1 LLVPKRQLPAS
12 LGWSFAFGVPNLQI
26 GNPRKTRLTQRS
38 QLNTSIVLNIIWIS
52 FFLAAFCTALFKLVF
67 LGDQQVFA
75 QIMEA
80 MFALSKSAFEI
91 SLGLTG
97 VLALWLGIM
106 RIGEKSGFILLL
118 TQSLTPLFSRLMPD
132 VPKGHPA
139 LGAIV
144 MNISA
149 NALGLDNAATPLG
162 IKAMQELQTLNPH
175 PETASNAQILF
186 LVINTAGVTLFPV
199 TIFTYRAQLGAAN
212 PTDVF
217 IPILIATYVGTM
229 VGLFTVAYVQKI
241 NLLDKVIVAYLGGF
255 TLVVGGILAYFS
267 SLPQQQMLE
276 QSAIISNFI
285 LFSLVITF
293 ILGAINKEINA
304 YDAFIEGAKE
314 GFHTATTI
322 IPYLVAMLVAIGVFR
337 ASGALDLLAD
347 LARTIVHYFMLDDRF
362 VDALPTALMKPFSGS
377 GARAMMIDTM
387 KTMGADSF
395 AGRLS
400 SIVQGSTETTFYVL
414 AIYFGSV
421 GIKHIRHAAACGII
435 ADFAGIVASI
445 FVAYWFFG

>member
-1 LLVPKRQLPAS
+1 
-12 LGWSFAFGVPNLQI
+12 
-26 GNPRKTRLTQRS
+26 
-38 QLNTSIVLNIIWIS
+38 VLNIIWIC
-52 FFLAAFCTALFKLVF
+52 FFLSAFITALFKLIF

-75 QIMEA
+75 QIMQA
-80 MFALSKSAFEI
+80 MFSLAKSAFEI

-106 RIGEKSGFILLL
+106 RIGEKSGFIQLL
-118 TQSLTPLFSRLMPD
+118 THGLTPLFSRLMPD
-132 VPKGHPA
+132 VPKDHPA

-162 IKAMQELQTLNPH
+162 IKAMKELQTLNPN
-175 PETASNAQILF
+175 PDTASNAQILF
-186 LVINTAGVTLFPV
+186 LVINTSGVTLFPV

-212 PTDVF
+212 PADVF
-217 IPILIATYVGTM
+217 IPILIATYMSTLT
-229 VGLFTVAYVQKI
+229 GLLAVAAVQKI
-241 NLLDKVIVAYLGGF
+241 NLLDKVIVAYMGGF
-255 TLVVGGILAYFS
+255 TLAIGGLLAYFS
-267 SLPQQQMLE
+267 NLPQQAMLE
-276 QSAIISNFI
+276 QSAAISNFI
-285 LFSLVITF
+285 LFSLVIVF
-293 ILGAINKEINA
+293 ILGAIKKGINA

-314 GFHTATTI
+314 GFQTAITI
-322 IPYLVAMLVAIGVFR
+322 IPFLVAMLVAIGVFR

-347 LARTIVHYFMLDDRF
+347 LTRLIVHYYMLDDRF
-362 VDALPTALMKPFSGS
+362 VDALPTALIKPFSGS

-400 SIVQGSTETTFYVL
+400 SILQGSTETTFYVL

-421 GIKHIRHAAACGII
+421 GIKHIRHAATCGII
-435 ADFAGIVASI
+435 ADFGGIIAAI
-445 FVAYWFFG
+445 YVAYWFFG

>member
-1 LLVPKRQLPAS
+1 
-12 LGWSFAFGVPNLQI
+12 
-26 GNPRKTRLTQRS
+26 
-38 QLNTSIVLNIIWIS
+38 VLNIIWIG
-52 FFLAAFCTALFKLVF
+52 FFLVAFCTALFKLVF
-67 LGDQQVFA
+67 LGDQHVFA

-91 SLGLTG
+91 ALGLTG
-97 VLALWLGIM
+97 VLSLWLGIM
-106 RIGEKSGFILLL
+106 RIGEKSGFIQLL

-162 IKAMQELQTLNPH
+162 IKAMQELQTLNPN

-241 NLLDKVIVAYLGGF
+241 NLLDKVIAAYLGGF
-255 TLVVGGILAYFS
+255 TLAVGGILAYFS

-276 QSAIISNFI
+276 QSALISNFI
-285 LFSLVITF
+285 LFALVITF

-304 YDAFIEGAKE
+304 YEAFIEGAKE
-314 GFHTATTI
+314 GFQTATTI

-347 LARTIVHYFMLDDRF
+347 LARAAVHDFMLDDRF

-387 KTMGADSF
+387 KTLGADSF

-400 SIVQGSTETTFYVL
+400 CIVQGSTETTFYVL

-435 ADFAGIVASI
+435 ADFAGVIASI

>member
-1 LLVPKRQLPAS
+1 
-12 LGWSFAFGVPNLQI
+12 
-26 GNPRKTRLTQRS
+26 
-38 QLNTSIVLNIIWIS
+38 
-52 FFLAAFCTALFKLVF
+52 
-67 LGDQQVFA
+67 
-75 QIMEA
+75 
-80 MFALSKSAFEI
+80 
-91 SLGLTG
+91 
-97 VLALWLGIM
+97 
-106 RIGEKSGFILLL
+106 
-118 TQSLTPLFSRLMPD
+118 MPD

-162 IKAMQELQTLNPH
+162 IKAMQELQTLNPN

-241 NLLDKVIVAYLGGF
+241 NLLDKVILAYLGGF
-255 TLVVGGILAYFS
+255 SLVVGGILAYFS
-267 SLPQQQMLE
+267 GLPQQQMLE
-276 QSAIISNFI
+276 QSALISNFI

-304 YDAFIEGAKE
+304 YEAFIEGAKE
-314 GFHTATTI
+314 GFQTAITI

-347 LARTIVHYFMLDDRF
+347 LARSAVHYFMLDDRF

-414 AIYFGSV
+414 VIYFGSV